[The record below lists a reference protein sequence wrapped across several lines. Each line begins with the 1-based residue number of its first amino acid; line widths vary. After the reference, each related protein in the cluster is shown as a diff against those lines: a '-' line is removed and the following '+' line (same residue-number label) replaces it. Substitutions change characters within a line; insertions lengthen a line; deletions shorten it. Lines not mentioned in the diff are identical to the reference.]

1 MILLKIK
8 KVITSSL
15 LLTSL
20 VISAAP
26 VYATNATPVKSHD
39 DIRIQGNQM
48 EMTVVKYYTREEAR
62 AGFPNTIE
70 YASGGWYGTLYVDLK
85 TWELQSDGRYR
96 VEYKG
101 TVYLGL

>member
-1 MILLKIK
+1 MKIK
-8 KVITSSL
+8 KLITSSL
-15 LLTSL
+15 LLASL
-20 VISAAP
+20 ILTAAP
-26 VYATNATPVKSHD
+26 AYASNVVKSQD

-62 AGFPNTIE
+62 SGFPNSID
-70 YASGGWYGTLYVDLK
+70 YAENGWYGTLYIDLK
-85 TWELQSDGRYR
+85 TWEQQPDGRYR

>member
-1 MILLKIK
+1 MKIK
-8 KVITSSL
+8 KLFTSAL

-20 VISAAP
+20 MISAAP
-26 VYATNATPVKSHD
+26 VYASNVVKSQD
-39 DIRIQGNQM
+39 DIRMQGNQM

-62 AGFPNTIE
+62 SGFPNSID
-70 YASGGWYGTLYVDLK
+70 YAENGWYGTLYIDLK
-85 TWELQSDGRYR
+85 TWEQQPDGRYR

>member
-1 MILLKIK
+1 MKIK
-8 KVITSSL
+8 KLFTSAL

-20 VISAAP
+20 MISASP
-26 VYATNATPVKSHD
+26 VYASNVVKSQD
-39 DIRIQGNQM
+39 DIRMQGNQM

-62 AGFPNTIE
+62 SGFPNSID
-70 YASGGWYGTLYVDLK
+70 YAENGWYGTLYIDLK
-85 TWELQSDGRYR
+85 TWEQQPDGRYR

>member
-1 MILLKIK
+1 MEIK

-48 EMTVVKYYTREEAR
+48 EMTVVKYYTRDEAR
-62 AGFPNTIE
+62 SGFPNSIE
-70 YASGGWYGTLYVDLK
+70 YAENGWYGTLYIDLK
-85 TWELQSDGRYR
+85 TWEQQPDGRYR

>member
-1 MILLKIK
+1 MKIK
-8 KVITSSL
+8 KVITSTL

-20 VISAAP
+20 IVTAAP
-26 VYATNATPVKSHD
+26 AYASNVPSVKSQD

-62 AGFPNTIE
+62 SGFPNLIE
-70 YASGGWYGTLYVDLK
+70 YAENGWYGTLYIDLK
-85 TWELQSDGRYR
+85 TWEQQPDGRYR